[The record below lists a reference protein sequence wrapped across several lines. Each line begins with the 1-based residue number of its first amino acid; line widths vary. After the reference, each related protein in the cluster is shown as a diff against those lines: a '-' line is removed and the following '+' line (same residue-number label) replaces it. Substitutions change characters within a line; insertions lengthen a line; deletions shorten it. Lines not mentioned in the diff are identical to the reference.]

1 MIKSITIQN
10 FQSHKNTT
18 LEFSKGVNVIVGLSD
33 AGKSAIFHAVNWV
46 ITNRPLGDA
55 FRSDWGGRTRVEL
68 DLDPGGK
75 VVREKDKNKNQYLIY
90 SAQDDTPLVLEGFGT
105 EPPGEVN
112 LLINMDDIN
121 IQNQADPPF
130 LLMSSPGEVAQMLNK
145 AASIDDIDRVTSS
158 LRSTH
163 RQLQQAVQSDQEKLE
178 EYKRELDKYVELP
191 KLEKEIERL
200 EQLELDKKEMEK
212 QLTELDGLCKQRK
225 DLEEQLHRTKGVEQ
239 GIELLSKVEK
249 QVEAWRGIR
258 EQYERLRELYRDAIV
273 LERKLK
279 KIKKVTIIAGQFGAT
294 ERAYQIWTE
303 VKEEGKRLMD
313 LERKGKEISQR
324 IKVCEREVNRLNKE
338 FQTLCPDT
346 CPLCGAPMK
355 VKRY

>member
-1 MIKSITIQN
+1 MIKSVTIQN

-55 FRSDWGGRTRVEL
+55 FRSDWGGKTRVEL
-68 DLDPGGK
+68 VLDPGGK

-90 SAQDDTPLVLEGFGT
+90 PAQGNEPLVLEGFGT

-112 LLINMDDIN
+112 IFINMDYIN

-163 RQLQQAVQSDQEKLE
+163 RRLQQAVQSDQEKLE

-191 KLEKEIERL
+191 RLEKEIGGL
-200 EQLELDKKEMEK
+200 EQLELDKKEVEG
-212 QLTELDGLCKQRK
+212 QLTKLDDLCKQQK
-225 DLEEQLHRTKGVEQ
+225 DLEGQLCRTEGVEQ
-239 GIELLSKVEK
+239 GLRLLSKVEK
-249 QVEAWRGIR
+249 QVEEWRGVKGR
-258 EQYERLRELYRDAIV
+258 YEQLRELYRDAIT
-273 LERKLK
+273 LERKLRKVK
-279 KIKKVTIIAGQFGAT
+279 KITIIT
-294 ERAYQIWTE
+294 ERFEEAEKVYQTWVE
-303 VKEEGKRLMD
+303 VKEEDKRLMD
-313 LERKGKEISQR
+313 LERKGRQISQR
-324 IKVCEREVNRLNKE
+324 IRTCEREVNRISKE
-338 FQTLCPDT
+338 FQALCPDT
-346 CPLCGAPMK
+346 CPLCGAPMR
-355 VKRY
+355 VKKH

>member
-1 MIKSITIQN
+1 MIKSVTIQN
-10 FQSHKNTT
+10 FQSHKSTT

-33 AGKSAIFHAVNWV
+33 AGKSAIFHAINWI

-68 DLDPGGK
+68 VLDPDGK

-90 SAQDDTPLVLEGFGT
+90 PAQDDTPLVLERFGT

-112 LLINMDDIN
+112 IFINMDYIN

-130 LLMSSPGEVAQMLNK
+130 LLMSSPGEVAQMLNR

-158 LRSTH
+158 LRNTH

-178 EYKRELDKYVELP
+178 EYKRELEKYAELP
-191 KLEKEIERL
+191 RL
-200 EQLELDKKEMEK
+200 EEEIGRLERLELDKKEVEK
-212 QLTELDGLCKQRK
+212 RLTELDDLCERWG
-225 DLEEQLHRTKGVEQ
+225 DLEEQLHRTEGVEQ
-239 GIELLSKVEK
+239 GVELLSKVEK

-258 EQYERLRELYRDAIV
+258 EQYEQLKGMYKDAIA

-279 KIKKVTIIAGQFGAT
+279 RIKKITVITEQFGVI
-294 ERAYQIWTE
+294 ERAYQAWAEI
-303 VKEEGKRLMD
+303 KEGSKRLLD
-313 LERKGKEISQR
+313 LERKGREISQR
-324 IKVCEREVNRLNKE
+324 IKVCGREVNRLNKE
-338 FQTLCPDT
+338 FQALCPDT
-346 CPLCGAPMK
+346 CPLCGAPMRA
-355 VKRY
+355 KRH